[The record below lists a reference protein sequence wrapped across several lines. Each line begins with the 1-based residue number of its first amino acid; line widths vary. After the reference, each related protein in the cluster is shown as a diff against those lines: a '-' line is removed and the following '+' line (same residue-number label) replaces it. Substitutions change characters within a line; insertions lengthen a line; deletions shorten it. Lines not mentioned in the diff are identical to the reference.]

1 MINPTL
7 LLARTKKEAITRN
20 FSAGVEI
27 DPIPLELPGYYCD
40 LLLRFNLILDTN
52 STVIPA
58 TDWDAKIFKD
68 LWIKSSNERPYLD
81 LSDARY
87 LKYLNYLRAHGAL
100 HIPDLPAANLE
111 DQEVKWQYHIHPGD
125 NFLDKKDITDVIAR
139 RGLNNL
145 ALRLTWGE
153 NSDLGTGYTIKAGS
167 KVEVVTS
174 YVVLQPGI
182 RETQAFPGMALP
194 GRVARPSFFQPQW
207 RIDKFGPI
215 EDTHENY
222 GYVKNFM
229 NGFLLREVLLIVL
242 DATTLEPRDD
252 LVTQIRIA
260 NKEGFDFWTK
270 DLEELELENMQEFE
284 LASPL
289 TGIAWINLKD
299 IWQKTRAGVYF
310 ASAEDMKWNFT
321 TECTSTDK
329 AYIVLVYRTHWLTDS
344 RADVVGKT
352 PAEFVI

>member
-1 MINPTL
+1 MINPRL

-40 LLLRFNLILDTN
+40 VLLKFLLTLKTG
-52 STVIPA
+52 STVDPA
-58 TDWDAKIFKD
+58 TDWDAKVFKN
-68 LWIKSSNERPYLD
+68 LWIKASNSKPYLD
-81 LSDARY
+81 LEDARY
-87 LKYLNYLRAHGAL
+87 LKYLNFLRSHGAL
-100 HIPDLPAANLE
+100 HIPELPGVNLE
-111 DQEVKWQYHIHPGD
+111 DQEVKFQYRIHPGD
-125 NFLDKKDITDVIAR
+125 NFLDKTDITDVIAR

-145 ALRLTWGE
+145 ALRLTWG
-153 NSDLGTGYTIKAGS
+153 DADAPGTGYTITGG

-174 YVVLQPGI
+174 YVVLQSGI
-182 RETQAFPGMALP
+182 RETQVFPGMALP

-207 RIDKFGPI
+207 RVEEFGPVKVKK
-215 EDTHENY
+215 TF
-222 GYVKNFM
+222 GYVQNFM
-229 NGFLLREVLLIVL
+229 NGFLLREVMLMVL
-242 DATTLEPRDD
+242 DKNGDFRDD

-284 LASPL
+284 LSEPL
-289 TGIAWINLKD
+289 VGIAWINLKD

-321 TECTSTDK
+321 TECTEDDY
-329 AYIVLVYRTHWLTDS
+329 AYIVLVYRTHWLTES

-352 PAEFVI
+352 PAEFIV